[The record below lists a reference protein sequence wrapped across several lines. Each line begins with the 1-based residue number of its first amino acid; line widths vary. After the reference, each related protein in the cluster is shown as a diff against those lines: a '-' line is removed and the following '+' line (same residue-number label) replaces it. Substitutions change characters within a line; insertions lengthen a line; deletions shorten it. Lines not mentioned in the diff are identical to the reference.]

1 MAATDHGEPTHVNLD
16 QLAPAGFAIIV
27 GAAWCTV
34 FVLYFVAAPYGRHD
48 RPGWGPG
55 VPQRLAWLLMELPSL
70 AAFLAGWL
78 SNGLPTSPLSWGLG
92 LVWTIHYGHR
102 TFVYPLL
109 LRPRPGATMKL
120 LLVLMAVVFNV
131 MNGGLNGLFLAQA
144 LRPEWD
150 LAATIGLSIA
160 VLGFASNLKA
170 DATLRA
176 LRRESAGYQ
185 IPRGGLYRWVSCPNY
200 LSELVE
206 WTGFAIAAASPF
218 GWAFAI
224 FTAANLVPRAVASHH
239 WYRATFPDYPR
250 ERRAIIPYLL

>member
-1 MAATDHGEPTHVNLD
+1 MP
-16 QLAPAGFAIIV
+16 I
-27 GAAWCTV
+27 
-34 FVLYFVAAPYGRHD
+34 
-48 RPGWGPG
+48 
-55 VPQRLAWLLMELPSL
+55 
-70 AAFLAGWL
+70 
-78 SNGLPTSPLSWGLG
+78 PTSFPA
-92 LVWTIHYGHR
+92 
-102 TFVYPLL
+102 
-109 LRPRPGATMKL
+109 LRAG
-120 LLVLMAVVFNV
+120 LVLMAVVFNV